1 MTKNLAASIRAR
13 LLAVAKSQAADFN
26 QILVRFAPERFLYRM
41 SQSAHA
47 DRFLLKGALLFA
59 LWYDLPH
66 RPTRDADLLGFG
78 PSDLASI
85 AQTFRDIVNVQVEDG
100 IIFDPESVSVEEIRK
115 EAGYAGARVLIAAT
129 LANARCKTQIDI
141 GFGDA
146 VTPGPVHAV
155 YPVLIEELPAPRL
168 RTYPAYTV
176 VAEKLHAIAL
186 LGMTNSRL
194 KDYMDL
200 SVLLDHEVLDADIPA
215 EAIAATFVRREM
227 QVPTELPV
235 GLTEEFGNDPT
246 RQAMW
251 TAFLKKN
258 QLASSAG
265 AAVPLGVSRFALTAD
280 RQHENDVH
288 LGDIAVEREIPGGP
302 AADD

>member
-13 LLAVAKSQAADFN
+13 LLAVAKAQGADFN
-26 QILVRFAPERFLYRM
+26 QILVRFALERILYRM

-47 DRFLLKGALLFA
+47 DRFVLKGALLFT

-85 AQTFRDIVNVQVEDG
+85 AQTFRDIANVQVEDG

-115 EAGYAGARVLIAAT
+115 EAGYAGARVLITAV
-129 LANARCKTQIDI
+129 LANARCKAQIDI

-146 VTPGPVHAV
+146 VTPGPVSAV
-155 YPVLIEELPAPRL
+155 YPVLIEELPAPHL

-194 KDYMDL
+194 KDYLDI
-200 SVLLDHEVLDADIPA
+200 SVLLDREALDADILA
-215 EAIAATFVRREM
+215 EAIAATFVRRGM
-227 QVPTELPV
+227 PVPTELPV
-235 GLTEEFGNDPT
+235 GLTDEFGIDPT

-258 QLASSAG
+258 QLAVTPLLEVV
-265 AAVPLGVSRFALTAD
+265 AVLRNVL
-280 RQHENDVH
+280 
-288 LGDIAVEREIPGGP
+288 GP
-302 AADD
+302 ALIQAAARPPAAGLAGSDQRDLS